1 MMKRLMT
8 GAGLAALLATSA
20 MTSSAMA
27 QSYSS
32 GWGTGNVLAAPG
44 RPENEQL
51 MGPSGSSES
60 FASAPRERYAP
71 RHGYDRAPRGY
82 VHEHVMEG
90 HSDVA
95 PQ

>member
-1 MMKRLMT
+1 MMKRLMI
-8 GAGLAALLATSA
+8 GAGLAALLVVSA
-20 MTSSAMA
+20 VPAMA
-27 QSYSS
+27 QSYNS

-90 HSDVA
+90 HS
-95 PQ
+95 Q